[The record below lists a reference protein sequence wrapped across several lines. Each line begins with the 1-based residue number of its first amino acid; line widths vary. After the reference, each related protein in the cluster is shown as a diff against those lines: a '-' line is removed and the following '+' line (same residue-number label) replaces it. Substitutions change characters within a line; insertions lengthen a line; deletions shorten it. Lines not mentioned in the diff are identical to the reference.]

1 VVESNDT
8 ARATLVELLN
18 SAGLAACGVASGQE
32 ARARV
37 EKSGPEGVEIVLLS
51 WRLGGD
57 VTAGQLLDDW
67 RMQTA
72 IPRER
77 FVVLASQADAA
88 EAHAALRRL
97 GIGALRIKPASPSK
111 IFDALAHA
119 FDAEQRS
126 RGTKS
131 AERMAVAACT
141 WRGLRGVRV
150 LVVEDN
156 PINQDVAAAI
166 LRHAGVEV
174 EVSGEGHDAIA
185 RVRAALDSGRGFQAV
200 LMDRHMPGMDGLE
213 TTRAIRSDPRCEHLP
228 IIAMTADAIDGSRE
242 ECLRAGL
249 NDFVSKPCV
258 PDLLYQTIARWTGRK
273 RGDGS
278 DPAPPPNGSTPE
290 TQATLPGIAVD
301 EGLARVAG
309 DAQLYDRLLRRFRA
323 EYAGVDQ
330 KIATLLRE
338 GRRDDAMREAHTL
351 KGLAGNL
358 GARELHE
365 AAAGLE
371 TAIRSGDVGGQA
383 AAELSRW
390 LDVVMD
396 GLAGLDRESTPGAG
410 PAEPPPPSARWPVH
424 HERRG
429 S

>member
-1 VVESNDT
+1 
-8 ARATLVELLN
+8 
-18 SAGLAACGVASGQE
+18 
-32 ARARV
+32 
-37 EKSGPEGVEIVLLS
+37 
-51 WRLGGD
+51 
-57 VTAGQLLDDW
+57 
-67 RMQTA
+67 
-72 IPRER
+72 
-77 FVVLASQADAA
+77 
-88 EAHAALRRL
+88 
-97 GIGALRIKPASPSK
+97 
-111 IFDALAHA
+111 
-119 FDAEQRS
+119 
-126 RGTKS
+126 
-131 AERMAVAACT
+131 
-141 WRGLRGVRV
+141 
-150 LVVEDN
+150 
-156 PINQDVAAAI
+156 
-166 LRHAGVEV
+166 
-174 EVSGEGHDAIA
+174 
-185 RVRAALDSGRGFQAV
+185 
-200 LMDRHMPGMDGLE
+200 
-213 TTRAIRSDPRCEHLP
+213 
-228 IIAMTADAIDGSRE
+228 
-242 ECLRAGL
+242 
-249 NDFVSKPCV
+249 
-258 PDLLYQTIARWTGRK
+258 LLYQTIARWTGRK